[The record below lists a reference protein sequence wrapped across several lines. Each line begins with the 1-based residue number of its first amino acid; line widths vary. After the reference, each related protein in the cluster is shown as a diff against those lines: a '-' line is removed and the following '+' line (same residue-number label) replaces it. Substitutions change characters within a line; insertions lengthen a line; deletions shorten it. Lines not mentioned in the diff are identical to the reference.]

1 VRARGDWLAHEGVAV
16 ILSGRSELQ
25 SLVRTMGGGAGEA
38 AAPAQAAAGGG
49 TIDRVHVDSSR
60 RRSPKQEAGGGGGR
74 QADSFRRYAK
84 PKPYECAQL
93 RLDDCLTNLRARFG
107 CQGERGAAGAAAEAV
122 LRPQQAQEQEMTAP
136 PT

>member
-1 VRARGDWLAHEGVAV
+1 MRARDDWFAHEAVAV
-16 ILSGRSELQ
+16 IVAGRSELQ

-93 RLDDCLTNLRARFG
+93 RLDDCLTNLCARLPGRERSGRRGCRSCTPTSTSPRARDD
-107 CQGERGAAGAAAEAV
+107 C
-122 LRPQQAQEQEMTAP
+122 T